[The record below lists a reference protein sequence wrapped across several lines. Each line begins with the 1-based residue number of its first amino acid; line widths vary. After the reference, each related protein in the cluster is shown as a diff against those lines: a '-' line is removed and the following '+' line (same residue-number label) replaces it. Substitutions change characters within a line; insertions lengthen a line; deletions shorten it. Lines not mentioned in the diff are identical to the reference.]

1 MRLVVQ
7 RVNEAKVQVNEE
19 TVGEIG
25 KGLMVL
31 VGITHEDSAKDV
43 EYLAEKLVHLRIFE
57 DEAERMNLSLIDIGG
72 AVLSVSQFTLYGDTR
87 KGRRPNFMDAAKPEA
102 AKKIY
107 GLWLE
112 AVKGKGIDIQDGKF
126 GEMMEVSL
134 VNSGPVTF
142 IIDSKEEKKLR

>member
-1 MRLVVQ
+1 MKLVVQ
-7 RVNEAKVQVNEE
+7 RVTEARVQVNGE

-57 DEAERMNLSLIDIGG
+57 DDSERMNLSLADIGG

-87 KGRRPNFMDAAKPEA
+87 KGRRPNFMDAAKPDT

-107 GLWLE
+107 DLWLE
-112 AVKGKGIDIQDGKF
+112 TVKGKGIVVKDGKF
-126 GEMMEVSL
+126 GEMMDVSL

-142 IIDSKEEKKLR
+142 IIDSKDEKKLR

>member
-1 MRLVVQ
+1 MKLVVQ
-7 RVNEAKVQVNEE
+7 RVTEARVQVNGE

-57 DEAERMNLSLIDIGG
+57 DDSERMNLSLADIGG

-87 KGRRPNFMDAAKPEA
+87 KGRRPNFMDAAKPDA

-107 GLWLE
+107 DLWLE
-112 AVKGKGIDIQDGKF
+112 TVKGKGIVVKDGKF
-126 GEMMEVSL
+126 GEMMDVSL

-142 IIDSKEEKKLR
+142 IIDSKDEKKLR